1 MYFAAPYSPSYKT
14 MKNHI
19 TKLMIALMAGML
31 SCFSMHAQSD
41 ADYQYVDSLANAGQP
56 EQAYLFAKE
65 KHLACTPSNPE
76 YLDAVGF
83 HFNVA
88 NYYEM
93 VLRGQENFDKAL
105 EINNELF
112 DLIQKH
118 KKSFNENFAA
128 QEYFVYRNLT
138 VCYTGLGNYPEAQKY
153 REMLYK
159 AQKKKMLPCEYELCH
174 YFNFDFFK
182 VDTLNVWGYEWY
194 DELPKNRFSTSFT
207 KIVYYVYSTDADG
220 NDKDQL
226 YRLHV
231 LMFHGTGQSFAYI
244 MDKHITTEEGE
255 ISGSMYSYTYKEKI
269 DFQKL
274 HNDVLEIVRENKGT
288 DTQRFIPN
296 YTPKQ

>member
-1 MYFAAPYSPSYKT
+1 
-14 MKNHI
+14 MKRNNFH
-19 TKLMIALMAGML
+19 LLIALLAGVL
-31 SCFSMHAQSD
+31 LFISHPTFAQTK
-41 ADYQYVDSLANAGQP
+41 ADYQHVDSLAQAGQD

-65 KHLACTPSNPE
+65 KHLSCASSNPD
-76 YLDAVGF
+76 YLDAVVF
-83 HFNVA
+83 HFSVA
-88 NYYEM
+88 DFYEIR
-93 VLRGQENFDKAL
+93 LRMQENFDKAL
-105 EINNELF
+105 KINQELL
-112 DLIQKH
+112 DLIKQH

-128 QEYFVYRNLT
+128 QEYFVYRNMT
-138 VCYTGLGNYPEAQKY
+138 VCYTGLGKYSEAEKY
-153 REMLYK
+153 RKLLYK
-159 AQKKKMLPCEYELCH
+159 AQKKKELPCDYELCH

-194 DELPKNRFSTSFT
+194 DELPKDRFSSSFT

-231 LMFHGTGQSFAYI
+231 LMFHGTGQPFDYI
-244 MDKHITTEEGE
+244 MDKRISTEKGE

-288 DTQRFIPN
+288 ETQRF
-296 YTPKQ
+296 TPKQ